1 MSERGQLERIPD
13 DVSDFGSDVS
23 TFLRAD
29 GLADLDPS
37 FAVITGPQVVA
48 ESVARSLMTRR
59 GLMTEAP
66 DRGIDLQQLQ
76 SARLTPA
83 ALRQIHAVVEREV
96 RADDRVLDASVEV
109 SNPEPY
115 ALRIRVACATAA
127 GPFEL
132 VIQSSKAGD
141 LTEVLV

>member
-23 TFLRAD
+23 TFLRED
-29 GLADLDPS
+29 GIADLDPS

-48 ESVARSLMTRR
+48 EGVARSLMTRR
-59 GLMTEAP
+59 GLLSEAP

-76 SARLTPA
+76 SARLTPG
-83 ALRQIHAVVEREV
+83 ALRQVHAIVEREV

-115 ALRIRVACATAA
+115 ALRIRIACVTAA
-127 GPFEL
+127 GPFEF